1 MAVENQ
7 LLDKLFRSFSVELPV
22 HDTMDQYLD
31 EIIPLVRPWGEDL
44 REEEFYL
51 DTRWLEIRDSDDFH
65 ESILHIF
72 RADEEYLQ
80 SIDGNIYKGAW
91 RRLPKSNT
99 LIIDQMA
106 DGEAIKSE
114 LYDLAFMNS
123 DFFILKKHGNQSRIG
138 KRKYFIMGREKL
150 VRGLEWR
157 DVMEL
162 LFNRYRNNS
171 QFIILVTFGVI
182 LIALF
187 IVYSFL

>member
-1 MAVENQ
+1 MAVENPF
-7 LLDKLFRSFSVELPV
+7 LDKLVRSFSVELPV
-22 HDTMDQYLD
+22 HETMDQYLD

-51 DTRWLEIRDSDDFH
+51 DTRWLEIRDTDDFH

-72 RADEEYLQ
+72 RAEEEYLI

-99 LIIDQMA
+99 LIIDQM
-106 DGEAIKSE
+106 DEGQAIKSE
-114 LYDLAFMNS
+114 LFDLAFMNA
-123 DFFILKKHGNQSRIG
+123 DFFILKKHGNQKRIG
-138 KRKYFIMGREKL
+138 KKKYFVLGREKL
-150 VRGLEWR
+150 ARGLEWR

-171 QFIILVTFGVI
+171 QFIVWVVLAVVLVAIFV
-182 LIALF
+182 
-187 IVYSFL
+187 VYSFL